1 VSGISSGIHTI
12 TCSETTAAGGTLSL
26 QVDAGTPS
34 TLTGVG
40 SVLDTANNWIIDQN
54 NVMPYMTSYTYTV
67 GGTEKIKYQPATI
80 IAGTALVNLDSS
92 GSYPGAITFGTN
104 NSSVVVALS
113 GSFGP
118 LTPASYNSSNNYGPQ
133 TPGSIDLGNPIQ
145 PPTMYTGLTTDK
157 FPFGTAIDAIL
168 DAGQVPHA
176 LFWYPFIFLF
186 IVIVSMLGY
195 DATQSTGG
203 QGSLLT
209 QCIIAE
215 VLLVIFGV
223 LGDVGVSSL
232 IPLWP
237 AFLFPLPAVAMM
249 MSRRHV
255 GWG

>member
-1 VSGISSGIHTI
+1 
-12 TCSETTAAGGTLSL
+12 
-26 QVDAGTPS
+26 
-34 TLTGVG
+34 
-40 SVLDTANNWIIDQN
+40 
-54 NVMPYMTSYTYTV
+54 
-67 GGTEKIKYQPATI
+67 
-80 IAGTALVNLDSS
+80 
-92 GSYPGAITFGTN
+92 
-104 NSSVVVALS
+104 
-113 GSFGP
+113 
-118 LTPASYNSSNNYGPQ
+118 
-133 TPGSIDLGNPIQ
+133 
-145 PPTMYTGLTTDK
+145 MYTGLTTDK

-223 LGDVGVSSL
+223 LGDTGVTSL

-237 AFLFPLPAVAMM
+237 AFLFPLPAAAMI